1 MVDIEANLR
10 RVRERIA
17 EAALRKGRRP
27 EDITLVAVTKTI
39 DPERIL
45 IAARLGVKHFGE
57 NRVQEALRKIPVV
70 NQALGTP
77 PTWHMVGHLQTNKVR
92 KALGIFDFIHSVDS
106 VRLAREINKR
116 AGRESKVVP
125 ILLEVNISGEATK
138 FGFAPE
144 EVEDA
149 VREILSFPNLSVQ
162 GLMTIAPIVNDP
174 EEARPFF
181 RRLREL
187 RDYLAE
193 QFPQIDWK
201 HLSMGMTDDFEVAIE
216 EGATMVRLGRAIFGE
231 RR

>member
-116 AGRESKVVP
+116 AGRESKVIP

>member
-70 NQALGTP
+70 NQALGAP

-116 AGRESKVVP
+116 AGRESKVIP